1 MKPRVFISS
10 TYYDLKH
17 VRERIERFFEKY
29 AYDAV
34 LFESN
39 NVTFE
44 HDKPLDTSCYNEVK
58 TCHMMVLIVGGRYGS
73 IISGENQVEKKS
85 NYDEYVSIT
94 RREFETAQRM
104 KMPIFIFIDKNVYA
118 EYQTFKTNLS
128 FFDSSD
134 FLKEKNFKFAH
145 VDDPNVFRFI
155 NNIRGQ
161 AIKTFEKVEDIE
173 QYLNNQLAGF
183 MYLYLQNIRKNSK
196 EEKVLDSV
204 SELKSVT
211 KQMNEMLGAMGR
223 NLMEKDKVKEVLFNQ
238 NKILIDFF
246 VNEIEDN
253 ISFQSVI
260 DYFSEEDLEKVYNSF
275 KETVFNNELLHEIEL
290 EQDWNISWEKLEEL
304 ELSIKNKLIEINPYL
319 TIKSANFIKL
329 SNSYYKRIYSIIMKD
344 KALEELLK
352 KQFKNK
358 IYLKI
363 TRLPF

>member
-44 HDKPLDTSCYNEVK
+44 HDKPLDISCYNEVK
-58 TCHMMVLIVGGRYGS
+58 TCQIMVLIVGGRYGS
-73 IISGENQVEKKS
+73 IVSGENQVEKKN

-94 RREFETAQRM
+94 RREFETAQ
-104 KMPIFIFIDKNVYA
+104 KMRIPIFIFIDKNVYA

-128 FFDSSD
+128 LFDSSD
-134 FLKEKNFKFAH
+134 LLKEKKFKFAH
-145 VDDPNVFRFI
+145 VDDHNVFRFI

-161 AIKTFEKVEDIE
+161 AIKTFERVEDIE

-183 MYLYLQNIRKNSK
+183 MYLYLQQLQENSK

-204 SELKSVT
+204 SELRSVT

-223 NLMEKDKVKEVLFNQ
+223 NLMEEDKVKEVLFNQ

-246 VNEIEDN
+246 INQIKDN
-253 ISFQSVI
+253 ISFQNEI
-260 DYFSEEDLEKVYNSF
+260 MDFSKEETEKVYYAF
-275 KETVFNNELLHEIEL
+275 KETVFNYELLHEIEL
-290 EQDWNISWEKLEEL
+290 EQGHMNAWKKRDEL
-304 ELSIKNKLIEINPYL
+304 ELLLKNKLIEINPHL
-319 TIKSANFIKL
+319 VSKDLNFYKL
-329 SNSYYKRIYSIIMKD
+329 SNSYYKKIHPIIIED
-344 KALEELLK
+344 KKLEELFK
-352 KQFKNK
+352 KQF
-358 IYLKI
+358 IEDIELEI
-363 TRLPF
+363 TGLPF

>member
-44 HDKPLDTSCYNEVK
+44 HDKPLDISCYNEVK
-58 TCHMMVLIVGGRYGS
+58 TCQIMVLIVGGRYGS
-73 IISGENQVEKKS
+73 IVSGENQVEKKN

-94 RREFETAQRM
+94 RREFETAQ
-104 KMPIFIFIDKNVYA
+104 KMRIPIFIFIDKNVYA

-128 FFDSSD
+128 LFDSSD
-134 FLKEKNFKFAH
+134 LLKEKKFKFAH
-145 VDDPNVFRFI
+145 VDDSNVFRFI

-161 AIKTFEKVEDIE
+161 AIKTFERVEDIE

-183 MYLYLQNIRKNSK
+183 MYLYLQQLQENSK

-204 SELKSVT
+204 SELRSVT

-223 NLMEKDKVKEVLFNQ
+223 NLMEEDKVKEVLFNQ

-246 VNEIEDN
+246 INQIKDN
-253 ISFQSVI
+253 ISFQNEI
-260 DYFSEEDLEKVYNSF
+260 TDFSKEETEKVYYAF
-275 KETVFNNELLHEIEL
+275 KETVFNYELLHEIEL
-290 EQDWNISWEKLEEL
+290 QEDYQNAWEKRDEL
-304 ELSIKNKLIEINPYL
+304 ELLLKNKLIEINPHL
-319 TIKSANFIKL
+319 VCKHLNFYKL
-329 SNSYYKRIYSIIMKD
+329 SNSYYKKIYPIIIED
-344 KALEELLK
+344 KKLEELFK
-352 KQFKNK
+352 KQF
-358 IYLKI
+358 IEDIELEI
-363 TRLPF
+363 TGLPF